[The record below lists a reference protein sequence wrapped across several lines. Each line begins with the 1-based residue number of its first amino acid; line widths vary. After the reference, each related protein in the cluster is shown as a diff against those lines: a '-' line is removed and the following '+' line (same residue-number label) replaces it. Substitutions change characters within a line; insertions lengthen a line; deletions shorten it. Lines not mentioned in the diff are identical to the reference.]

1 MELLEEKI
9 KKMEMIIKKLDE
21 KCNRLELL
29 LSCIICNNITHLY
42 YCSSCY
48 TQICE
53 NCCVKKER
61 KSYSCEIDTLIFC
74 QDCS

>member
-29 LSCIICNNITHLY
+29 LSCNICNNITHMY

-53 NCCVKKER
+53 N
-61 KSYSCEIDTLIFC
+61 
-74 QDCS
+74 